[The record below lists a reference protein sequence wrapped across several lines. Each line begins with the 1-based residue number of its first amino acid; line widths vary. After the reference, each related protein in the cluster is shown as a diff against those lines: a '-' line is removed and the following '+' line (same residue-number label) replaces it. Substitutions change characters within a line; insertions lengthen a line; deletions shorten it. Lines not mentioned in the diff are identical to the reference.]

1 MTNRLQGKVAIIT
14 GAARGNGKGIARAMG
29 REGAIVALWDILD
42 MVEETEKEMRDSGY
56 HATSFKVDVSNSSRV
71 NQAARDVLKRF
82 GRVDILVNNAGIGY
96 FVPFAEMTDELR
108 DKIFGVNLIGVWNC
122 TKSVIPGMIQQKY
135 GKIVNIASVTGPRVS
150 SPGLTAYSATK
161 GAVCGLTRALAL
173 EVAEFGINVNA
184 ILPGYV
190 DTPLLRGVPKELGLD
205 ENDFI
210 QMLSRSVPMKRLG
223 TIDEIGDL
231 AVFLASEESKY
242 ITGQEIVFDGGNII
256 QEEKIEATFSK

>member
-1 MTNRLQGKVAIIT
+1 MPSRLQGKVAIVT
-14 GAARGNGKGIARAMG
+14 GAARGNGKGIARAMAK
-29 REGAIVALWDILD
+29 EGAIVALWDILD
-42 MVEETEKEMRDSGY
+42 IVEETVKEIRDSGY
-56 HATSFKVDVSNSSRV
+56 QTTSFRVDVSDVAQV
-71 NQAARDVLKRF
+71 NQATQEVVKRF

-96 FVPFAEMTDELR
+96 FVPFVEMTDQLR
-108 DKIFGVNLIGVWNC
+108 DKIFGINLIGVWNC
-122 TKSVIPGMIQQKY
+122 TKAVIPGMIQQKY

-173 EVAEFGINVNA
+173 ELAELGINVNV

-190 DTPLLRGVPKELGLD
+190 DTPLLRGVPKELGID

-210 QMLSRSVPMKRLG
+210 EMLSRSVPMKRLG

-256 QEEKIEATFSK
+256 QEEKIESTFRK

>member
-1 MTNRLQGKVAIIT
+1 MPSRLQSKVAIVT
-14 GAARGNGKGIARAMG
+14 GAARGNGKGIARAMAK
-29 REGAIVALWDILD
+29 EGAIVALWDILD
-42 MVEETEKEMRDSGY
+42 IVEETAKEIRDSGY
-56 HATSFKVDVSNSSRV
+56 QATSFRVDVSDVAQV
-71 NQAARDVLKRF
+71 NQATQEVVKRF

-96 FVPFAEMTDELR
+96 FVPFVEMTDQLR

-122 TKSVIPGMIQQKY
+122 TKAVIPGMIQQKY

-173 EVAEFGINVNA
+173 EVAELGINVNV

-190 DTPLLRGVPKELGLD
+190 DTPLLRGVPKELGID
-205 ENDFI
+205 EKDFI
-210 QMLSRSVPMKRLG
+210 EMLSRSVPMKRLG

-256 QEEKIEATFSK
+256 QEEKIESTSSK

>member
-1 MTNRLQGKVAIIT
+1 MTTRLQGKVAIVT

-42 MVEETEKEMRDSGY
+42 MVEETEKEIRDSGY
-56 HATSFKVDVSNSSRV
+56 HATSFKVDVSNPTRV

-122 TKSVIPGMIQQKY
+122 TKAVIPGMIQQKY

-190 DTPLLRGVPKELGLD
+190 DTPMLRGVPKELGID

-256 QEEKIEATFSK
+256 QEEKIESTFSK